1 LNQIAKKPMMPFHA
15 ISCFKICTEAEAV
28 FKGIEKI
35 AEIFKGIEGDGNK
48 QNK

>member
-1 LNQIAKKPMMPFHA
+1 LNQIAKKPMIPFHA

-28 FKGIEKI
+28 FKGIQAI
-35 AEIFKGIEGDGNK
+35 AEIAEKGDGNK